1 MITTERLKEIANFV
15 WEYGEAET
23 VEIKPPVGVDPLPDE
38 WQEKL
43 GPYQFNRPFIAEVE
57 DVHLAGPAL
66 VGVKDNDVILD
77 TAYYGRLDLWERNY
91 PHFEMARDALKHP
104 AMEIELAVSFGG
116 VWSHN
121 YFHWVLDTLSKIEA
135 VRKYMAETG
144 NYPITI
150 LENKPPAFVIEGLI
164 SLGFSWIKN
173 EQFHFHIERLVVPS
187 NRRKFG
193 MVPPGL
199 VDYLRELYPSD
210 VMYSTP
216 DLYITRKEAR
226 NRRVENEEELTD
238 YLLERGYSVRMPENS
253 SFAEQRDMF
262 AGAENIISP
271 HGAGLVNMV
280 WAESPKVIELVT
292 PDYSNP
298 CGWLIAAG
306 KGWDYGFVMCEP
318 LEGENMRVDIGK
330 LHEVVEMM

>member
-1 MITTERLKEIANFV
+1 MITTERLKETANRV

-23 VEIKPPVGVDPLPDE
+23 IEIKPPVGVDPLPAE

-43 GPYQFNRPFIAEVE
+43 GPYQFNRPYIAEVE

-66 VGVKDNDVILD
+66 VGFKDNDVILD
-77 TAYYGRLDLWERNY
+77 TAYYGRVDLWERNY
-91 PHFEMARDALKHP
+91 PHFEMARGALAQMP
-104 AMEIELAVSFGG
+104 VEVECAVSFGG

-121 YFHWVLDTLSKIEA
+121 YFHWVLDTLPKIEA
-135 VRKYMAETG
+135 VRKYTDEIG
-144 NYPITI
+144 DFPII
-150 LENKPPAFVIEGLI
+150 LLEHDPPPFVFE
-164 SLGFSWIKN
+164 SLDSLEFEWMTN
-173 EQFHFHIERLVVPS
+173 EKYHFHVERLVVPQ
-187 NRRKFG
+187 NRRKRG
-193 MVPPGL
+193 MVPPGV
-199 VDYLRELYPSD
+199 VDYLRKLYPSD

-238 YLLERGYSVRMPENS
+238 YLLERGYGIRMLERS
-253 SFAEQRDMF
+253 SFAEQRDMC

-280 WAESPKVIELVT
+280 WAESPKIIELVT

-330 LHEVVEMM
+330 LHDVCEMV

>member
-1 MITTERLKEIANFV
+1 MITTERLKETANRV

-23 VEIKPPVGVDPLPDE
+23 VEIKPPVGVDPLPAE
-38 WQEKL
+38 WREKL
-43 GPYQFNRPFIAEVE
+43 GPYQFNRPYIAEVE

-66 VGVKDNDVILD
+66 VGFKDNDVILD

-91 PHFEMARDALKHP
+91 PHFEMARQALKQP
-104 AMEIELAVSFGG
+104 AVEIDLAVSFGG
-116 VWSHN
+116 VWSSN
-121 YFHWVLDTLSKIEA
+121 YFHWVLDTLPKIEA
-135 VRKYMAETG
+135 AG
-144 NYPITI
+144 NYLAKSGEVPVI
-150 LENKPPAFVIEGLI
+150 LLEHEPPPFVIE
-164 SLGFSWIKN
+164 SLLPFDYEWARNKTY
-173 EQFHFHIERLVVPS
+173 HFHVKRLVIPQ
-187 NRRKFG
+187 NRRKRG
-193 MVPPGL
+193 MVPPGV
-199 VDYLRELYPSD
+199 VDYLRKLYPSD

-238 YLLERGYSVRMPENS
+238 YLLERGYSAGMPERS

-280 WAESPKVIELVT
+280 LADSPKVIELVT

-318 LEGENMRVDIGK
+318 LEGENMKVDIGK
-330 LHEVVEMM
+330 LHKVVEMM

>member
-43 GPYQFNRPFIAEVE
+43 GPYQFNKPYIAEVE

-66 VGVKDNDVILD
+66 VGFKDSDIILD
-77 TAYYGRLDLWERNY
+77 TAYYGRLDLWERNS
-91 PHFEMARDALKHP
+91 PHFEMAREALKYP
-104 AMEIELAVSFGG
+104 AIEIDLAVSFGG

-121 YFHWVLDTLSKIEA
+121 YFHWILDTLPKIEA
-135 VRKYMAETG
+135 LREYSAETG
-144 NYPITI
+144 NFPTI
-150 LENKPPAFVIEGLI
+150 LLENDPPPFVFESLEPLEYGYITNEKHHYHIEGL
-164 SLGFSWIKN
+164 
-173 EQFHFHIERLVVPS
+173 VVPQ

-193 MVPPGL
+193 MVPPGV

-226 NRRVENEEELTD
+226 NRRVDNEEELTD
-238 YLLERGYSVRMPENS
+238 YLLERGYGTRMLEKN
-253 SFAEQRDMF
+253 SFAEQRDMC
-262 AGAENIISP
+262 AVAENIISP

-280 WAESPKVIELVT
+280 WADSPKVIELVT
-292 PDYSNP
+292 PDYTNP
-298 CGWLIAAG
+298 CCWLIAAG

-318 LEGENMRVDIGK
+318 LEGENMKVDIGK
-330 LHEVVEMM
+330 LHEVAEMM